1 MREFSSGIARYR
13 QVWFPFLHKNRC
25 RHSWRGYYPCDY
37 RSVWRGKAVTDMQ
50 TAIRRILSY
59 RSGSL
64 FPAIAFP
71 QEAVGI
77 SPMAQGRNQTG
88 WRIVAFI
95 FGLPGTL
102 LTFLVVSDSGGRA

>member
-1 MREFSSGIARYR
+1 M
-13 QVWFPFLHKNRC
+13 
-25 RHSWRGYYPCDY
+25 
-37 RSVWRGKAVTDMQ
+37 TDMQ

-59 RSGSL
+59 CSGSL
-64 FPAIAFP
+64 FPATAFP
-71 QEAVGI
+71 QEAFGI
-77 SPMAQGRNQTG
+77 SPTAQGRNQTG